1 MIIDKLHPDI
11 LGFYKEI
18 ENILEKENNSILSE
32 FRNKILDTEPKFIFF
47 WLDDLLKKNL
57 VPKEIDKPLT
67 NLYGSIR

>member
-18 ENILEKENNSILSE
+18 ENILEKENNSILPE

-47 WLDDLLKKNL
+47 WLDDLLQKNL

-67 NLYGSIR
+67 NLYWDIR